1 MDKNGTIIK
10 IISNLYTV
18 QSENETYECRARGKF
33 RNDKTT
39 PLVGDFVVFDYKQ
52 NLIKEILPRKNI
64 LDRPNV
70 SNVDVAL
77 IVTSVRKPNLSL
89 SLLDKQIAV
98 ITKSDITPVICLTKC
113 DLLNQEEL
121 DEIDKIFSYYE
132 RIGIK
137 VFKNTETKKLLEYLK
152 EKIVVLTGQTGAG
165 KSSLINKLGDLN
177 LKTDEISEALGRG
190 KHTTRHTEIHKVKDV
205 FFVDTPGFSSLDIN
219 TDKNELK
226 NYFIEFKEF
235 TCKYKDCNHDKEDGC
250 NVKKAVENKQ
260 ILKSR
265 YDNYIKFRG
274 EL

>member
-18 QSENETYECRARGKF
+18 QSEDETYECRARGKF

-39 PLVGDFVVFDYKQ
+39 PLVGDFVVFDYKLK
-52 NLIKEILPRKNI
+52 LIKEILPRKNM

-77 IVTSVRKPNLSL
+77 IVTSVKTPNLSL
-89 SLLDKQIAV
+89 SLLDRQIAV
-98 ITKSDITPVICLTKC
+98 ITKSNIKPVICLTKC
-113 DLLNQEEL
+113 DLLNKEEIK
-121 DEIDKIFSYYE
+121 DIENIFKYYE
-132 RIGIK
+132 SIGIK
-137 VFKNTETKKLLEYLK
+137 VFKNTETDKLMNYLK
-152 EKIVVLTGQTGAG
+152 DKIVVLTGQTGAG
-165 KSSLINKLGDLN
+165 KSSLINRLGDLN
-177 LKTDEISEALGRG
+177 LKTDEISMALGRG
-190 KHTTRHTEIHKVKDV
+190 KHTTRHTEIHEVKDV
-205 FFVDTPGFSSLDIN
+205 LFVDTPGFSSLDLN
-219 TDKNELK
+219 TDKNDLK
-226 NYFIEFKEF
+226 NYFIEFNKY

-250 NVKKAVENKQ
+250 SVKNAVENNE

>member
-10 IISNLYTV
+10 ILSNLYTV

-98 ITKSDITPVICLTKC
+98 ITKNDITPVICLTKC

-121 DEIDKIFSYYE
+121 DDIDKIFSYYE

>member
-121 DEIDKIFSYYE
+121 DDIDKIFSYYE

>member
-18 QSENETYECRARGKF
+18 QSENETHECRARGKF

-98 ITKSDITPVICLTKC
+98 ITKSNITPVICLTKC

-121 DEIDKIFSYYE
+121 DEIDKYIYIIYF
-132 RIGIK
+132 IVIINIHNDIIK
-137 VFKNTETKKLLEYLK
+137 TK
-152 EKIVVLTGQTGAG
+152 I
-165 KSSLINKLGDLN
+165 
-177 LKTDEISEALGRG
+177 
-190 KHTTRHTEIHKVKDV
+190 
-205 FFVDTPGFSSLDIN
+205 
-219 TDKNELK
+219 KNE
-226 NYFIEFKEF
+226 
-235 TCKYKDCNHDKEDGC
+235 
-250 NVKKAVENKQ
+250 
-260 ILKSR
+260 
-265 YDNYIKFRG
+265 
-274 EL
+274 

>member
-98 ITKSDITPVICLTKC
+98 ITKSNITPVICLTKC

-121 DEIDKIFSYYE
+121 DEIDKIFNYYE

>member
-98 ITKSDITPVICLTKC
+98 ITKSNITPVICLTKC

-121 DEIDKIFSYYE
+121 DEIDKIFNYYE

-235 TCKYKDCNHDKEDGC
+235 SCKYKDCNHDKEDGC

>member
-98 ITKSDITPVICLTKC
+98 ITKNDITPVICLTKC

-121 DEIDKIFSYYE
+121 DDIDKIFSYYE